1 MKHTVH
7 LFFDFFSRQDHWA
20 RRLDVRVKMGIAVA
34 LFGVVLGSTHCFLP
48 LMICSVAFLGLCCL
62 RIPFRIVIARFL
74 PSWVVAFVLL
84 VLQALVTGQTVAYT
98 WEVGHWTLAIKQE
111 GLALGLLQAS
121 RILGA
126 VGVLLLLGSVAPAH
140 EVFLGLRWC
149 RFPKVWV
156 EIALLMYRY
165 LFVFLD
171 EASELLDAQRIRL
184 GYGRARTAVASA
196 GSLLGAVM
204 VRSIEQSTR
213 THEAMLARGYTGD
226 YPFGQLKKMAK
237 RDYLVFCVALV
248 LILCLYFGI
257 EKEVMLW

>member
-1 MKHTVH
+1 MKHNFH

-20 RRLDVRVKMGIAVA
+20 RRLDVRVKMGIAAV
-34 LFGVVLGSTHCFLP
+34 LFGVVLGSTHCLLP
-48 LMICSVAFLGLCCL
+48 MLLCLIAFLGLCFLSIPL
-62 RIPFRIVIARFL
+62 RIVVARFL
-74 PSWVVAFVLL
+74 PSLIVAFVIL
-84 VLQALVTGQTVAYT
+84 VLQALVTGQTVTCA
-98 WEVGHWTLAIKQE
+98 WAFGSWTLVLKQE
-111 GLALGLLQAS
+111 GLELGFLQAS

-126 VGVLLLLGSVAPAH
+126 VGILLLLGSLAPAH
-140 EVFLGLRWC
+140 ELFLGLRWC

-184 GYGRARTAVASA
+184 GYGRTRTAIVSA

-204 VRSIEQSTR
+204 VRSIEQSMR
-213 THEAMLARGYTGD
+213 THEAMIARGYTGD

-237 RDYLVFCVALV
+237 SDYGVFVFALL
-248 LILCLYFGI
+248 LIFCLYFGI
-257 EKEVMLW
+257 EKEVILW